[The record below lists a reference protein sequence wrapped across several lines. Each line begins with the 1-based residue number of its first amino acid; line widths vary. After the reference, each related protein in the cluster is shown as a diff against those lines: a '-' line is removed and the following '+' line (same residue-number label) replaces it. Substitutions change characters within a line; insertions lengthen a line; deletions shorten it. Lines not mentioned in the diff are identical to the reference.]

1 MPSAFQPVGGL
12 GVEWML
18 VDEESAAGGEW
29 FTVEPLAV
37 AGDVEGQSGW
47 VAGEGAPTDIDMS
60 VGVAEGDDTSVERV
74 LLGLFLVIAGLTYG
88 GQAKCEAE

>member
-1 MPSAFQPVGGL
+1 MPSAFHLVGGI

-37 AGDVEGQSGW
+37 AVDVERQSGW
-47 VAGEGAPTDIDMS
+47 VGGEGAPTDIDMS
-60 VGVAEGDDTSVERV
+60 VVVAEGDDTSVERF
-74 LLGLFLVIAGLTYG
+74 LLELFLVIACLTYG